1 MCRGRRSGTEAT
13 AQIAGFAKAV
23 EVRTAGLSDA
33 LSRMAEI
40 RAYAV
45 KKLSE
50 IPDLRVISPD
60 RDFAPHILAV
70 ALCGWPSQNVVTDL
84 SAQGI
89 CVSAGSACH
98 QGRLSHVVKA
108 LNLPK
113 RVQHSVI
120 RLSFGPETVRAD
132 IDAAADALRRH
143 HDERVPML

>member
-1 MCRGRRSGTEAT
+1 M
-13 AQIAGFAKAV
+13 
-23 EVRTAGLSDA
+23 EVRTAGLADA
-33 LSRMAEI
+33 LSRMADM

-45 KKLSE
+45 EKLSE
-50 IPDLRVISPD
+50 IPDLEIIGPA

-70 ALCGWPSQNVVTDL
+70 ALTGWPSQTIVNEL
-84 SAQGI
+84 SEQGI

-98 QGRLSHVVKA
+98 KGLPSHVVEA
-108 LNLPK
+108 LGLP
-113 RVQHSVI
+113 RRMQRSVI